1 MSAEPIRF
9 FNRASGELETEAV
22 YGEGFLR
29 WTYENPLGKLSLE
42 AMVKRAGFSRWY
54 GWRMNKPTSTSKV
67 LPFIEQYGLDP
78 AEFADPP
85 ESFGSFNEF
94 FYRKLNPSARPIA
107 DEEDVVVFPADGR
120 HFAFPNIS
128 AMDSFYVKG
137 QRFELGSF
145 LQDPE
150 LTERYTGGT
159 LLFSRLCPVDYH
171 RFHFPVGGTP
181 SELRLIQGALYS
193 VNPLALRQRLAYLWE
208 NKRAITAIQ
217 TSRFGQVLMCPIGAT
232 CVGSIKSTYKPD
244 ALIQKGDE
252 MGYFEFGGS
261 STILLFEPN
270 TITLSE
276 DLVEWTSKGTELY
289 AKMGEE
295 CARASSAN

>member
-1 MSAEPIRF
+1 MSAEPIRY

-54 GWRMNKPTSTSKV
+54 GWRMDKPTSASKV
-67 LPFIEQYGLDP
+67 LPFIEQYGLNP
-78 AEFADPP
+78 AEFADSP
-85 ESFGSFNEF
+85 ESFDSFNEF
-94 FYRKLNPSARPIA
+94 FYRKLNESARPVA
-107 DEEDVVVFPADGR
+107 AKDDVVVFPADGR
-120 HFAFPNIS
+120 HFGFPNIG

-137 QRFELGSF
+137 QRFDLSSF
-145 LQDPE
+145 LQDPK

-171 RFHFPVGGTP
+171 RFHFPIGGIP
-181 SELRLIQGALYS
+181 DNLRLIPGALYS

-217 TSRFGQVLMCPIGAT
+217 SRQFGQVLMCPVGAT
-232 CVGSIKSTYKPD
+232 CVGSIKPTYKSNAPMK
-244 ALIQKGDE
+244 KGDE
-252 MGYFEFGGS
+252 MGYCAVGGS

-270 TITLSE
+270 TVTLSE

-295 CARASSAN
+295 CARALI